1 MGLSAL
7 WFKRRIVGG
16 RMRVLIVEHN
26 PNLSWLWKRHIE
38 RLGND
43 VDVADTVDGA
53 MDAVRSTFFD
63 VMLID
68 LILPDGSAIGLADY
82 ARMTSSE
89 TNVVFVTDTTFFSDG
104 SLFAFSG
111 NARAL
116 VKSGTAPEDLAAI
129 VTHYGE
135 HN

>member
-1 MGLSAL
+1 M
-7 WFKRRIVGG
+7 K
-16 RMRVLIVEHN
+16 VLIVENN

-38 RLGND
+38 RLGKK
-43 VDVADTVDGA
+43 VDVAETVEDA
-53 MDAVRSTFFD
+53 MDRLRRAHFD
-63 VMLID
+63 VMLVD

-82 ARMTSSE
+82 ARVTSPE

-116 VKSGTAPEDLAAI
+116 VKAGSAPEDVAAI

-135 HN
+135 HG